1 MHNLT
6 MLLTVLL
13 LAVTLPVQAEMNV
26 VSTTQDLAAI
36 AQAVGGRHVTVAS
49 LTPGGSDPH
58 FAEAKPSMIRR
69 AHDADLLLTVG
80 ASLEVGWLPALLQAS
95 RNRRILPGADGHL
108 DVSLSIKLLDK
119 PLGPVS
125 RADGDVHLEG
135 NPHYWLDPEN
145 GLAMAAAIA
154 ARLKQLDPAHAADY
168 EQQLAAFSNE
178 LRSRLR
184 GWRER
189 LAWLKGQPA
198 ISYHKSFVYLAAAFG
213 FRVVA
218 EIEPKPG
225 IPPSPAYLQQ
235 LVERTRA
242 QNVRL
247 LIMEPFYERGSAAYL
262 GEHAGI
268 RMALVPQSVGATPDI
283 KTYFDLFDA
292 IAASLN
298 QARGS

>member
-1 MHNLT
+1 MRNMT

-13 LAVTLPVQAEMNV
+13 LAVALPAQAALNV

-36 AQAVGGRHVTVAS
+36 AQAVGGAHVAVAS

-58 FAEAKPSMIRR
+58 FAEARPSMIRR
-69 AHDADLLLTVG
+69 AHDADLLLAVG
-80 ASLEVGWLPALLQAS
+80 ASLEAGWLPALLQAA
-95 RNRRILPGADGHL
+95 RNSRILPGADGHL
-108 DVSLSIKLLDK
+108 DLSLSIKLLDK
-119 PLGPVS
+119 PVGPVS

-145 GLAMAAAIA
+145 GLVIATAIA
-154 ARLKQLDPAHAADY
+154 VRLKQLDPAHAADY
-168 EQQLAAFSNE
+168 EKQLAAFSNE

-184 GWRER
+184 GWRDR
-189 LAWLKGQPA
+189 LVWLKGQPA

-235 LVERTRA
+235 LVERIRA

-247 LIMEPFYERGSAAYL
+247 LIMEPFYERRSAVYL
-262 GEHAGI
+262 AEHAGI
-268 RMALVPQSVGATPDI
+268 KTALVPQSVGATPEI

-292 IAASLN
+292 IVTSLN

>member
-1 MHNLT
+1 MPNLSIV
-6 MLLTVLL
+6 LTVLL
-13 LAVTLPVQAEMNV
+13 LAMTLPARAALNV

-36 AQAVGGRHVTVAS
+36 AQAVGGRHVAVAS

-69 AHDADLLLTVG
+69 AHDADLLLAVG
-80 ASLEVGWLPALLQAS
+80 AGLELGWLPALLQAA
-95 RNRRILPGADGHL
+95 RNSRILPGADGHL

-145 GLAMAAAIA
+145 GLAIAAAIA

-168 EQQLAAFSNE
+168 EKQLAVFTNE
-178 LRSRLR
+178 LRTRLR

-213 FRVVA
+213 FRIVA

-225 IPPSPAYLQQ
+225 IPPSAAHLKQ
-235 LVERTRA
+235 LVERIRTEKIG
-242 QNVRL
+242 L
-247 LIMEPFYERGSAAYL
+247 LVMEPFYERRSAAYL
-262 GEHAGI
+262 SEHAGI
-268 RMALVPQSVGATPDI
+268 KTAFVPQSVGAEAGI
-283 KTYFDLFDA
+283 KNYFDLFDA
-292 IAASLN
+292 IVAALN
-298 QARGS
+298 KTRGS

>member
-1 MHNLT
+1 MPTLSI
-6 MLLTVLL
+6 LLSVLL
-13 LAVTLPVQAEMNV
+13 LAVTLPAQAALNV
-26 VSTTQDLAAI
+26 VTTTQDLAAI
-36 AQAVGGRHVTVAS
+36 AQAVGGRHVVVAS

-69 AHDADLLLTVG
+69 AHDADLLLAVG
-80 ASLEVGWLPALLQAS
+80 ASLEVGWLPVLLQAS
-95 RNRRILPGADGHL
+95 RNSRILPGEDGHL
-108 DVSLSIKLLDK
+108 DLSLSIKLLDK
-119 PLGPVS
+119 PVGPVS

-145 GLAMAAAIA
+145 GLAIAAAIA

-168 EQQLAAFSNE
+168 EQQLAAFGNE
-178 LRSRLR
+178 LRARLR
-184 GWRER
+184 DWRER
-189 LAWLKGQPA
+189 LAWLKGEKA

-213 FRVVA
+213 FRVIA

-225 IPPSPAYLQQ
+225 IPPSAAHLRQ
-235 LVERTRA
+235 LVERIRTE
-242 QNVRL
+242 QIRL
-247 LIMEPFYERGSAAYL
+247 LVMEPFYERRSAAYL

-268 RMALVPQSVGATPDI
+268 KTALVPQSVGATPEI

-292 IAASLN
+292 VVASLN

>member
-1 MHNLT
+1 MRNMT

-13 LAVTLPVQAEMNV
+13 LAVTLPAQAALNV

-69 AHDADLLLTVG
+69 AHDADLLLAVG

-95 RNRRILPGADGHL
+95 RNSRILPGADGHL

-119 PLGPVS
+119 PIGPVS

-145 GLAMAAAIA
+145 GLAIAAAIA
-154 ARLKQLDPAHAADY
+154 ARLKQLDPAHVADY
-168 EQQLAAFSNE
+168 EKQLAAFNNE

-225 IPPSPAYLQQ
+225 IPPSPAYLRQ
-235 LVERTRA
+235 LVERIRA

-268 RMALVPQSVGATPDI
+268 RMALVPQSVGATPEI

-292 IAASLN
+292 VVASLN

>member
-1 MHNLT
+1 MSKLSIV
-6 MLLTVLL
+6 MSVLM
-13 LAVTLPVQAEMNV
+13 LAVTLPAQAALNV

-36 AQAVGGRHVTVAS
+36 AQAVGGRHVAVAS

-69 AHDADLLLTVG
+69 AHDADLLLAVG
-80 ASLEVGWLPALLQAS
+80 ASLEAGWLPALLQAA
-95 RNRRILPGADGHL
+95 RNSRILPGADGYL

-119 PLGPVS
+119 PVGPVS

-145 GLAMAAAIA
+145 GLAIAAAIA
-154 ARLKQLDPAHAADY
+154 ARLKKLDPANAADY
-168 EQQLAAFSNE
+168 EQQLAAFSAE
-178 LRSRLR
+178 LRARLH
-184 GWRER
+184 GWRTR
-189 LAWLKGQPA
+189 LAWLKGEKA

-225 IPPSPAYLQQ
+225 IPPSAAHLRQ
-235 LVERTRA
+235 LVERIRTERI
-242 QNVRL
+242 RL
-247 LIMEPFYERGSAAYL
+247 LVMEPFYERRSAAYL
-262 GEHAGI
+262 GEHTGI
-268 RMALVPQSVGATPDI
+268 NTALVPQSVGATPEI

-292 IAASLN
+292 IVASLN